1 MALET
6 LEIGLY
12 SHRLTNSLLQQIE
25 LGLARLKSLHS
36 EDFNLGL
43 PIRALRRIHKRLQRP
58 LRVCVL
64 GELNSG
70 KSSMCNML
78 LGSIRLPTRAI
89 SNTKF
94 PTLIRYSASPA
105 LIAVLFSGKRVRI
118 TPEQI
123 DQINDI
129 YYLDVGLPIKHLRY
143 LEIMDFPPLVTPE
156 EAEYELDLPS
166 HHIDAM
172 IWCTTAI
179 GAWKKSEQD
188 IWDTLPRRL
197 QERSL
202 LVVTRKDQLDE
213 ENTQKVLMRLNY
225 EVGESFS
232 GIVMV
237 SPTEALKAH
246 DTVGESSDISWKK
259 GGGLELENRLHN
271 MLLSICNS
279 RARSAMYTTKKI
291 AGRILTSFDVY
302 QSHILR

>member
-25 LGLARLKSLHS
+25 QGLARLKHLDSQ
-36 EDFNLGL
+36 DFNLGL
-43 PIRALRRIHKRLQRP
+43 PIRALRRIHRRLQRP

-70 KSSMCNML
+70 KSSLCNML
-78 LGSIRLPTRAI
+78 LGSVRLPTRAI
-89 SNTKF
+89 SNTRF
-94 PTLIRYSASPA
+94 PTLIRYSANPA
-105 LIAVLFSGKRVRI
+105 LIAVQHNGNRI
-118 TPEQI
+118 RISPEQI
-123 DQINDI
+123 DQVRDI

-143 LEIMDFPPLVTPE
+143 LEIMDFPPLVSPD
-156 EAEYELDLPS
+156 EAEYELDLPN

-213 ENTQKVLMRLNY
+213 ENAQKVLMRLNY
-225 EVGESFS
+225 EVGESF
-232 GIVMV
+232 GGVVMV

-246 DTVGESSDISWKK
+246 ETTGKSSDTSWKK
-259 GGGLELENRLHN
+259 GGGEELENRLHN
-271 MLLSICNS
+271 MLLSICNQ
-279 RARSAMYTTKKI
+279 RARSAMYVTKRI
-291 AGRILTSFDVY
+291 SGRILTHFDFY
-302 QSHILR
+302 QYQILR